1 MKGEMEQHALAWA
14 ARGFRVFPLLPGTKD
29 PRPGRSWLEDATT
42 DAATISALWSIADW
56 NIGVA
61 TDGLIVVDIDQ
72 KNGKDGTR
80 SYLDLDLPWGTL
92 IVKTPTG
99 GRHVYFSGPDRQ
111 NSAGRLGSGLDVRG
125 FHGYVVGAGSYI
137 PGAGRYEVEVDL
149 PVAVAPSRLVDL
161 LDRPRERGSQ
171 PAADVVLDQDDAVVR
186 ARGYL
191 ESAAPL
197 AIEGEGGDATT
208 YRVACAVKDFGIS
221 EGLAH
226 DLMLELWNDRCSPPW
241 DADELRQKIDNA
253 YFYGATPVG
262 ALSPQAEFK
271 GVVIPPVPV
280 PLVEAAESSRWFD
293 HGDDWNVDQPWL
305 IYKTLPQTGVALL
318 TGPPQGGKT
327 FLALELARCVATGKE
342 FFTVAPD
349 VIGGTVLLYAGTEG
363 SGLSERLAA
372 LEEPKRLPI
381 SALVIGGLGA
391 PDAMETLK
399 AELRTKM
406 ADMQEK
412 HGVPVRLLVLETLSA
427 SGLIKDENS
436 NSEAAEAFVKLAALG
451 RALGVL
457 VLVTHHPGK
466 NGSAERGASAIR
478 GSADYM
484 LEVRRDGDK
493 TSVRDLELVKARN
506 APQRTLGSFTLVP
519 VVLGHDSRGREVSSL
534 CVSSGAPQT
543 RTDRVANRGG
553 EFMELMQIAEDDF
566 GEVIEGKKVVPIE
579 DAKEFYRERR
589 QGSKDKSNSLKA
601 WNEMLGWGENTGAVE
616 QGLIHGRRYIWIK
629 RF

>member
-1 MKGEMEQHALAWA
+1 MEQHALAWA

-29 PRPGRSWLEDATT
+29 PRPGRSWLDEATS

-72 KNGKDGTR
+72 KNGKDGAR
-80 SYLDLDLPWGTL
+80 SYLDLDLPWDTL

-125 FHGYVVGAGSYI
+125 FHGYVVGPGSHI
-137 PGAGRYEVEVDL
+137 QGAGRYEVEVDL
-149 PVAVAPSRLVDL
+149 PVAVAPERLVDL
-161 LDRPRERGSQ
+161 LDRPRDRADR
-171 PAADVVLDQDDAVVR
+171 PAVDVVLDTDDALIRV
-186 ARGYL
+186 GSYL
-191 ESAAPL
+191 SGAAPL
-197 AIEGEGGDATT
+197 SVEGDGGDATAF
-208 YRVACAVKDFGIS
+208 RVACTVKDYGVS
-221 EGLAH
+221 EAVAL
-226 DLMLELWNDRCSPPW
+226 DLLSEIWNPRCSPPW
-241 DADELRQKIDNA
+241 SEEELKQKVENA
-253 YFYGATPVG
+253 YAYGSTPAG
-262 ALSPQAEFK
+262 AFSPQAEFR
-271 GVVIPPVPV
+271 GVIVPPIPEPVI
-280 PLVEAAESSRWFD
+280 EAKEPSRWFD

-305 IYKTLPQTGVALL
+305 IYKTLPLTGVALL

-327 FLALELARCVATGKE
+327 FLALDLARSVATGKP
-342 FFTVAPD
+342 FFTTEPD
-349 VIGGTVLLYAGTEG
+349 VKGGTVLLYAGTEG

-372 LEEPKRLPI
+372 LEEPDRLPI

-391 PDAMETLK
+391 ADAMETLK
-399 AELRTKM
+399 VELRAKM
-406 ADMQEK
+406 DDMAEK
-412 HGVPVRLLVLETLSA
+412 HGVPVRLVVLETLSA
-427 SGLIKDENS
+427 SGLIRDENS
-436 NSEAAEAFVKLAALG
+436 NSEASEAFGKLAALG
-451 RALGVL
+451 RALNVL

-466 NGSAERGASAIR
+466 NGTAERGASAIR

-506 APQRTLGSFTLVP
+506 APQRTVGSFTLVP
-519 VVLGHDSRGREVSSL
+519 VVLGVDSRGREVISL
-534 CVSSGAPQT
+534 CVSSGAPQS
-543 RTDRVANRGG
+543 RVDKVANRGA
-553 EFMELMQIAEDDF
+553 EFMELLQLCEDDI
-566 GEVIEGKKVVPIE
+566 GEFIEGKKVMPIE

-601 WNEMLGWGENTGAVE
+601 WNELLGWGENTSAIE
-616 QGLIHGRRYIWIK
+616 QGILVDGRRYVWIK